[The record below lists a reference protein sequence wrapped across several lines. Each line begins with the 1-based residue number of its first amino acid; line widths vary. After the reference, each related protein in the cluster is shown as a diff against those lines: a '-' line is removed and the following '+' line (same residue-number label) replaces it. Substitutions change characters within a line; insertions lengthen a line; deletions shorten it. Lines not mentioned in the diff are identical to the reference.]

1 MQRYL
6 DVQKRI
12 QMAGWLNSRWWR
24 LRLRLEKPSWWSVRA
39 PEEGCCVPVGWIQ
52 SHAWSSWLPTVSDQ
66 GEGAAY
72 TVQLCAQNQGW
83 RRHWF
88 IGGTSIAL
96 VAICRD
102 EAFNQ
107 QREELACLEGRLPVV
122 RLRSVWGIFTSW
134 LFPAAAL
141 AIPVTDLML
150 INIPG
155 RQKQHVLAPARP
167 LGVLAV
173 CQWGEADD
181 TLRYQQ
187 DKARWLQAG
196 RKPSSSPRR
205 IGWWQPTIVQNW
217 LSVVWETMLFII
229 STTVLSGTWTILN
242 ETLRKETKIRQC

>member
-1 MQRYL
+1 MFRNAYKWQDGWIADGGGWGWDLRSLL
-6 DVQKRI
+6 DEV
-12 QMAGWLNSRWWR
+12 W
-24 LRLRLEKPSWWSVRA
+24 EP

-83 RRHWF
+83 RRHWS

-96 VAICRD
+96 MAICGE

-107 QREELACLEGRLPVV
+107 QRGDLACLAGRLPVV
-122 RLRSVWGIFTSW
+122 RRRSVWGIFTSW

-141 AIPVTDLML
+141 AIPVADLML

-155 RQKQHVLAPARP
+155 RQKQHAGSSQVPGCLGSVPVRGSWWHFEMSAR
-167 LGVLAV
+167 
-173 CQWGEADD
+173 EH
-181 TLRYQQ
+181 
-187 DKARWLQAG
+187 KARWLQAG

-229 STTVLSGTWTILN
+229 STTVLLSGTWTILN

>member
-1 MQRYL
+1 MFRNAYKWQDGWIADGGGWGWDLRSLL
-6 DVQKRI
+6 DEAWEPQKR
-12 QMAGWLNSRWWR
+12 AAVSLLGGSSPTPGL
-24 LRLRLEKPSWWSVRA
+24 P
-39 PEEGCCVPVGWIQ
+39 GCP
-52 SHAWSSWLPTVSDQ
+52 VSDQ

-141 AIPVTDLML
+141 AIPVADLML

-155 RQKQHVLAPARP
+155 RQKQHALAPARP

-196 RKPSSSPRR
+196 RKPSSPPRR